1 MIQIS
6 RLLKTYPGSKYTP
19 VDDLSLE
26 IEDGHF
32 FTLLGP
38 SGCGKSTTL
47 RCIAGLERPDQGEIR
62 VNGVEVF
69 SAAAGN
75 IVPPYK
81 RSLSMVFQSYAIWPH
96 MTVFQ
101 NVAYPLKCQKLSSEA
116 IRKEV
121 AWSLDLVGLGHLAD
135 RPAPLL
141 SGGEQQRV
149 ALARAIAG
157 RSKVILFDE
166 PLSNLDAKLRET
178 MRSEIRAL
186 HQQLKFTALYVTH
199 DQEEAFSMSDM
210 VAIMNKGKVRE
221 LGSPEALYTTP
232 RSEFGAEF
240 LGARTKVPGTVR
252 GSTDKNLLVV
262 ETPLGVIH
270 CRHHDNHQPGTSV
283 FVYVRQSEIT
293 PADGAGKPGAP
304 VFSAR
309 VESVEFVGD
318 TIDWVGRI
326 GELPVYGRSLLGR
339 PDCRKIR
346 EHLNDTINLQ
356 IVGACCVPAG

>member
-6 RLLKTYPGSKYTP
+6 RLYKTYPGSKYTP

-26 IEDGHF
+26 IQDGHF

-47 RCIAGLERPDQGEIR
+47 RCIAGLERPDQGEIKI
-62 VNGVEVF
+62 NGVSVF
-69 SAAAGN
+69 SAEAGRN
-75 IVPPYK
+75 LPPYK
-81 RSLSMVFQSYAIWPH
+81 RALSMVFQSYAIWPH

-101 NVAYPLKCQKLSSEA
+101 NVAYPLKCQGQSRED

-221 LGSPEALYTTP
+221 LGSPEELYTTP

-240 LGARTKVPGTVR
+240 LGARTKVSGTVR
-252 GSTDKNLLVV
+252 GRTDDNLLVV
-262 ETPLGVIH
+262 ETPLGVVH
-270 CRHHDNHQPGTSV
+270 CRHFADHPPGTSV
-283 FVYVRQSEIT
+283 FVYVRQSEIL
-293 PADGAGKPGAP
+293 PSEGAAQPGAP

-309 VESVEFVGD
+309 IDSVEFVGD
-318 TIDWVGRI
+318 TIDWVARAGDI
-326 GELPVYGRSLLGR
+326 ALHGRSLLGR
-339 PDCRKIR
+339 PDCKKIR
-346 EHLNDTINLQ
+346 EHLNEAIDLQ
-356 IVGACCVPAG
+356 IVSACCVPST

>member
-6 RLLKTYPGSKYTP
+6 RLFKSYPGSKYTP

-26 IEDGHF
+26 IEEGHF

-62 VNGVEVF
+62 INGAEVF
-69 SAAAGN
+69 SGAAGKN
-75 IVPPYK
+75 VPPYN
-81 RSLSMVFQSYAIWPH
+81 RPLSMVFQSYAIWPH
-96 MTVFQ
+96 MTVFE
-101 NVAYPLKCQKLSSEA
+101 NVAYPLKCQKQSKA
-116 IRKEV
+116 DIRKEV

-199 DQEEAFSMSDM
+199 DQEEAFSMSDR

-240 LGARTKVPGTVR
+240 LGARTKVPGTVK
-252 GSTDKNLLVV
+252 GSADDGRLAV
-262 ETPLGVIH
+262 ETPLGVIY
-270 CRHHDNHQPGTSV
+270 CRHHGDHLPGEAV
-283 FVYVRQSEIT
+283 MVYMRQSEIVLSEGV
-293 PADGAGKPGAP
+293 AQPGAP

-309 VESVEFVGD
+309 VDSLEFVGD
-318 TIDWVGRI
+318 TIDWLARC
-326 GELPVYGRSLLGR
+326 GELAVHGRSLFGR
-339 PDCRKIR
+339 PDCSKIR
-346 EHLNDTINLQ
+346 RSLNETIDFQ
-356 IVGACCVPAG
+356 IVGACCVPLA